1 MGFLSQLLIYKIE
14 WLKIKMD
21 ETPRRRTNPQ
31 SADVLEPI
39 EFAEPKSWHLNE
51 DEYDF
56 DDIPGEILGRDPLE
70 PEMTSVEKRIEDVR
84 DEVAAV
90 SKLVSKMQTQVDQ
103 LLKNL
108 GMFFEPVHKKLD
120 NLDRRLTSVEQQV
133 ASVVALG
140 VAMQTGTEPIMPVP
154 KAPTEIVVINQVLP

>member
-1 MGFLSQLLIYKIE
+1 
-14 WLKIKMD
+14 MD
-21 ETPRRRTNPQ
+21 ETPRRRPNQQ

-39 EFAEPKSWHLNE
+39 EDAAQKFWHLDE

-56 DDIPGEILGRDPLE
+56 DDIPGEIVGKDPLE
-70 PEMTSVEKRIEDVR
+70 PEMSNVEKRIEDVR

-120 NLDRRLTSVEQQV
+120 NLDRRLSAVEQQV
-133 ASVVALG
+133 TSVVALG
-140 VAMQTGTEPIMPVP
+140 VAMQTGTEPVMPVP

>member
-1 MGFLSQLLIYKIE
+1 
-14 WLKIKMD
+14 MD
-21 ETPRRRTNPQ
+21 ETPRRRANPQ

-39 EFAEPKSWHLNE
+39 EFVEQKSWHLNEDEYE

-70 PEMTSVEKRIEDVR
+70 PEMTRVEKRIEDVR

-120 NLDRRLTSVEQQV
+120 NLDRRLTAVEQQV
-133 ASVVALG
+133 TSVVALG